1 MIASPPPAGVYVP
14 VPTFFVSRISKN
26 YNAVAA
32 PLDLE
37 TQAKHS
43 LHLAKSGITGLVVLG
58 STGEAV
64 HLSNKE
70 RFEVLSAIRRA
81 FDEGGFKEYPL
92 IAGTAA
98 QNIEEVVEQ
107 LKSAKEAGCL
117 WGLCLVPG
125 YFAGASTQQG
135 IIQWFTAV
143 ADQSPIPIMM
153 RVLFLFITSDRSLIW
168 NIVIITL
175 VFRTMSR
182 LSRLLTPS
190 SRSIPISLAASYL
203 MEMFLTMLRLVQIR
217 TLIRRNSI
225 LLLDWVNNFCR
236 FSLWDVQ
243 ELLME
248 RLASSQSL

>member
-1 MIASPPPAGVYVP
+1 MIAGPPPAGVYVP
-14 VPTFFVSRISKN
+14 VPTFFVSRTAHN

-37 TQAKHS
+37 TQARHS

-70 RFEVLSAIRRA
+70 RFEVLSAVRKA

-107 LKSAKEAGCL
+107 LKSAREAGCQ

-125 YFAGASTQQG
+125 YFAGASTQEG

-143 ADQSPIPIMM
+143 ADQSPIPVMM
-153 RVLFLFITSDRSLIW
+153 CVLLLSFRLW
-168 NIVIITL
+168 VANVNAAIITPE
-175 VFRTMSR
+175 FRIMLKLFRLRMPRSR
-182 LSRLLTPS
+182 N
-190 SRSIPISLAASYL
+190 IQISLVASCL
-203 MEMFLTMLRLVQIR
+203 MEMSHIMLKLEPIQRLI
-217 TLIRRNSI
+217 TPNSI
-225 LLLDWVNNFCR
+225 LLLGWDSNFCR
-236 FSLWDVQ
+236 FLH
-243 ELLME
+243 
-248 RLASSQSL
+248 